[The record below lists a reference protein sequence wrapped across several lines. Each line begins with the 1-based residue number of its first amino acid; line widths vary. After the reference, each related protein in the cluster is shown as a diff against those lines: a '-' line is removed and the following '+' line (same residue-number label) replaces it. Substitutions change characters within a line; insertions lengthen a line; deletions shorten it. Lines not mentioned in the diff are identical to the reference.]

1 MYNSTVDNI
10 KQYSGMDA
18 DGGKD
23 LLKLSAYKDIGVK
36 ISSLMN
42 GGSSKIAADFARCLH
57 NRVAVGGTVFM
68 ESVSKVAAIRARAER
83 MKHCADNVVFGKE
96 VGGGFKLAY
105 ANFCRDRLCPACQWR
120 RALKTGGQMR
130 EIMAALE
137 DEGFLFLMVTYTLP
151 NCCTESLG
159 ESVDLLQRA
168 HRRLLRRKRFGFI
181 KGTYRGIEITRNH
194 DVGSASY
201 LTWHPHIHSLW
212 CVRKSYFHSRDY
224 VSEKLLLDEWND
236 CLRKEGY
243 DGAPC
248 KVVDMR
254 KLQGGEDPEARAMA
268 LAAAAAEACKYTM
281 KPSDILTGNEA
292 IDLDTISALMRF
304 AHGRRFISLTGC
316 IKEMHK
322 ALHLEDIED
331 PKKLD
336 DVISKDIEYYVGYTW
351 KTGITSYVGSWNAI
365 QEMLHTRTMQRFNKA
380 AKSGATADQLQEL
393 VIENGELYDTERRKY
408 FAAHEEG
415 QF

>member
-1 MYNSTVDNI
+1 MYNTTVEKI

-18 DGGKD
+18 DSGKD
-23 LLKLSAYKDIGVK
+23 LLKLSAYKDIGGK
-36 ISSLMN
+36 ISSLMA
-42 GGSSKIAADFARCLH
+42 GGSSKIAADFAHSLH
-57 NRVAVGGTVFM
+57 NREAVGGTDFM
-68 ESVSKVAAIRARAER
+68 QDVAKVAAIRARAER
-83 MKHCADNVVFGKE
+83 LKHCADNVVFGKE

-137 DEGFLFLMVTYTLP
+137 EEGFLFLMVTYTLP
-151 NCCTESLG
+151 NCETEALG

-224 VSEKLLLDEWND
+224 VRMQLLLDEWND

-243 DGAPC
+243 EGPPC
-248 KVVDMR
+248 KVIDMR
-254 KLQGGEDPEARAMA
+254 KLQGCEDLETQAQA
-268 LAAAAAEACKYTM
+268 LAAAAAEVCKYTM

-304 AHGRRFISLTGC
+304 AHGRRFISLTGA
-316 IKEMHK
+316 IKEKHK
-322 ALHLEDIED
+322 ALHLDDIDD

-336 DVISKDIEYYVGYTW
+336 DVCGKNIEYYVGYAW
-351 KTGITSYVGSWNAI
+351 KTGITTYVGSWNAI
-365 QEMLHTRTMQRFNKA
+365 QEMLHARTIQRFNKA
-380 AKSGATADQLQEL
+380 AKAGASADELQEIC
-393 VIENGELYDTERRKY
+393 IENGELYDTERRKY
-408 FAAHEEG
+408 FAMHERE
-415 QF
+415 